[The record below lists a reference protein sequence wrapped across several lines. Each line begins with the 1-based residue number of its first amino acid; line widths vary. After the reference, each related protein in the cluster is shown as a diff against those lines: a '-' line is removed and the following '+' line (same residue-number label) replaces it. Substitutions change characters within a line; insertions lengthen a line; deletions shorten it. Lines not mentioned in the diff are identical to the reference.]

1 MYLFVFCFLVHQM
14 SETFLPIFSK
24 RTRFP
29 NHAYVSLMVEK
40 KNVWHVLDWLNLL
53 FKGCYMS
60 NLLFSSTN
68 YKQVKHLLASSFWV
82 NGCPSCLVW
91 WNLPSTSYERPL
103 LNLCQVLPV
112 FWTFAIAA
120 KVHDNHEKHHSSWE
134 IFFNVGIVYIN
145 MI

>member
-103 LNLCQVLPV
+103 QTCVKFYQKTLQPKSMIIMKNIIQAGK
-112 FWTFAIAA
+112 FFST
-120 KVHDNHEKHHSSWE
+120 WE
-134 IFFNVGIVYIN
+134 SYK
-145 MI
+145 